1 MSSSIVSRVF
11 IDAVATEMASGID
24 AAVECWMAQLESVL
38 EDSRLTTMGRLQAV
52 QEIVAHYRA
61 TAGGTRM
68 RCSEA

>member
-52 QEIVAHYRA
+52 QEIVAHYRG